1 MVADDTGL
9 AGLRR
14 IVVVA
19 DGRVKAEFDDGT
31 LLLLNGAGSA
41 FIHVSPAGARS
52 RQLSEYVLSRFAAAV
67 CGVLDFR
74 NLHLEAPFYCKALLA
89 AQSAGAFTT
98 GYPISSVLWPA
109 TLAEAEAKG
118 LLQELDGGQVAVQ
131 SADATARIVMDGHA
145 QRFAVC
151 YPLLVEA
158 APGAGSHTFL
168 WHTQSFTTAACPE
181 RWRPA
186 AVVAAA
192 AVRLFHSRAA
202 AADAGAGAGAGD
214 GGAGHDGA
222 AHALPGAGGRST
234 DGGAEGGGQP
244 GPDPHAPLFGSLPER
259 TTALPVAT
267 SRLHDAVCEGFEEGS
282 WWFEATCL
290 LPPDA
295 IVAIEWAPDAT
306 YHFHQPSGDVQARLA
321 GHARRF
327 GAHGL
332 LVGCRGML
340 PLLGRR

>member
-1 MVADDTGL
+1 MADDGL

-14 IVVVA
+14 IIVVS

-52 RQLSEYVLSRFAAAV
+52 RQLSEYVLSRFAAQV

-89 AQSAGAFTT
+89 AQAGGAFTT

-109 TLAEAEAKG
+109 SLAEAEAKG

-151 YPLLVEA
+151 YPLLVET

-168 WHTQSFTTAACPE
+168 WHTQSFTSAACPE

-192 AVRLFHSRAA
+192 AVRLVRTRVAA
-202 AADAGAGAGAGD
+202 AAATAAAAAAGD
-214 GGAGHDGA
+214 GGAYGDGA
-222 AHALPGAGGRST
+222 AHAHAGASGWT
-234 DGGAEGGGQP
+234 ADGGADGGEP
-244 GPDPHAPLFGSLPER
+244 LDPDAPLFSSLPER

-306 YHFHQPSGDVQARLA
+306 YHFHQPSGDVQAR
-321 GHARRF
+321 G
-327 GAHGL
+327 GSC
-332 LVGCRGML
+332 V
-340 PLLGRR
+340 PLFS